1 MTIIERSALL
11 PYQPRQLFDLV
22 NDIEAYP
29 TFMDGC
35 VGAQV
40 LRRDDDIVEA
50 RLDLAKSGVSQSFT
64 TRNRVVDARHISLE
78 LVEGPFDGFAGSWE
92 FLPLGQAACKISLS
106 LRFTV
111 NNAVLGAA
119 ASRLFDSV
127 TNNLVSAVEKRARQ
141 LYG

>member
-1 MTIIERSALL
+1 MTSIHRSALL
-11 PYQPRQLFDLV
+11 PYQPRQLFDLI

-29 TFMDGC
+29 AYMDGC

-40 LRRDDDIVEA
+40 LRREDDFLEA
-50 RLDLAKSGVSQSFT
+50 RLDLSRGGVAQSFT
-64 TRNRVVDARHISLE
+64 TRNRTLDARHISLE
-78 LVEGPFDGFAGSWE
+78 LVEGPFEFFEGNWE
-92 FLPLGQAACKISLS
+92 FQPLGEVACKVSLN
-106 LRFTV
+106 LEFQV

-127 TNNLVSAVEKRARQ
+127 TNNLVNAVEKRARK